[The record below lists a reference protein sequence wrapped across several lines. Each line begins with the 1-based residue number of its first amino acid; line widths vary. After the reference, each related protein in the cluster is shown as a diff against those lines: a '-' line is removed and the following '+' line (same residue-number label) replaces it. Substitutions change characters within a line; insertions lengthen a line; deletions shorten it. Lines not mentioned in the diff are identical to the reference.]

1 MLMKIFRNPLLWIAL
16 GLMVFAGLYLTNTPA
31 DSVWAAVL
39 FLPCLVMTILTG
51 IGAFKWKR

>member
-1 MLMKIFRNPLLWIAL
+1 MKIFRNPLLWIAL
-16 GLMVFAGLYLTNTPA
+16 GLLVFAGLYLTNTPA
-31 DSVWAAVL
+31 DSVLAAAL